1 MGRSDSIALAAAA
14 LALTF
19 SVYLWF
25 SGFREEGV
33 FVGLWV
39 PSTLAFACYVKLASL
54 GRR

>member
-1 MGRSDSIALAAAA
+1 MERSDVLPLGAAGLALA
-14 LALTF
+14 F

-25 SGFREEGV
+25 SGFREEGM

-39 PSTLAFACYVKLASL
+39 PSTLSLACYVKLASS